1 MKNYVGNS
9 SLKNYKMNLMAF
21 VVGQFM
27 SKQADDV
34 IPFSVSSVKKEYI
47 WFGERNYVEFY

>member
-1 MKNYVGNS
+1 MKNYIGNS
-9 SLKNYKMNLMAF
+9 SLKNYEMNLMTF

-34 IPFSVSSVKKEYI
+34 IPFSVSSVKK
-47 WFGERNYVEFY
+47 